1 MSLKHHATILRSL
14 LIERSQDGLLKDI
27 RKCPISSVCCSA
39 QPAHANAALLIR
51 DAPGH
56 CQDVSSVFVLSCYVS
71 KFRGSRMPLHPEHG
85 AEGGKKNS
93 KKSGTKRSFSL
104 KASHPH
110 FSLEFQHQTFSGL
123 RVFCVL
129 WVEFNIKF
137 SGSRKHWELYWVWNG
152 LCEVYEIEVIHCYL
166 FDV

>member
-1 MSLKHHATILRSL
+1 MQQSCGAFWLSVAKMGFSRTSASAPFPPCAAQHSLPMLMLLFSL
-14 LIERSQDGLLKDI
+14 GMLQGTVRMF
-27 RKCPISSVCCSA
+27 P
-39 QPAHANAALLIR
+39 
-51 DAPGH
+51 
-56 CQDVSSVFVLSCYVS
+56 VFVLSCYVS

-85 AEGGKKNS
+85 GEKNS

-123 RVFCVL
+123 CVFCVL

>member
-56 CQDVSSVFVLSCYVS
+56 CQDVSCLC
-71 KFRGSRMPLHPEHG
+71 
-85 AEGGKKNS
+85 
-93 KKSGTKRSFSL
+93 
-104 KASHPH
+104 
-110 FSLEFQHQTFSGL
+110 LEL
-123 RVFCVL
+123 
-129 WVEFNIKF
+129 
-137 SGSRKHWELYWVWNG
+137 
-152 LCEVYEIEVIHCYL
+152 LC
-166 FDV
+166 F

>member
-56 CQDVSSVFVLSCYVS
+56 CQDISSVFVLSCYVS

-85 AEGGKKNS
+85 GRVGGKKQQKVRN
-93 KKSGTKRSFSL
+93 KKEFFSQSITSPFQPGISAPNFFRSLCFLRSL
-104 KASHPH
+104 S
-110 FSLEFQHQTFSGL
+110 
-123 RVFCVL
+123 RVQ
-129 WVEFNIKF
+129 
-137 SGSRKHWELYWVWNG
+137 Y
-152 LCEVYEIEVIHCYL
+152 
-166 FDV
+166 